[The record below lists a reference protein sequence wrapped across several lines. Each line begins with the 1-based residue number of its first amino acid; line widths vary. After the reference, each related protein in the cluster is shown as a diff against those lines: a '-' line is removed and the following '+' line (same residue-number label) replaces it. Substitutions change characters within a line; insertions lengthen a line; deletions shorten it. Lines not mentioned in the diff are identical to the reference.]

1 MNKNEEENMR
11 IYREQNNKINL
22 FQQKDYND
30 VSYWMLDNLIF
41 PAKTHKK
48 FIWSDMIV
56 IEMKRR
62 IKMLINSK
70 SQEKLFEKI
79 SKKKYSKDN
88 IADILRKLGVNVLE
102 KIYVE
107 LIKNDKPKTNKV

>member
-41 PAKTHKK
+41 PAKTQTPVHTR
-48 FIWSDMIV
+48 WSDQ
-56 IEMKRR
+56 KRWFCSR
-62 IKMLINSK
+62 S
-70 SQEKLFEKI
+70 
-79 SKKKYSKDN
+79 
-88 IADILRKLGVNVLE
+88 LRSSSRTESSHLLK
-102 KIYVE
+102 
-107 LIKNDKPKTNKV
+107 

>member
-1 MNKNEEENMR
+1 MNKDEEENMK
-11 IYREQNNKINL
+11 IYRDENNKINL

-30 VSYWMLDNLIF
+30 VSYWMLDNLIL

-62 IKMLINSK
+62 IKMLINNK
-70 SQEKLFEKI
+70 SQQKVFEKI
-79 SKKKYSKDN
+79 SKKKYSKDT
-88 IADILRKLGVNVLE
+88 IADILRKLKVDVLE
-102 KIYVE
+102 EIYIE
-107 LIKNDKPKTNKV
+107 LMKNDDPR

>member
-1 MNKNEEENMR
+1 MNKDEEENMR

-30 VSYWMLDNLIF
+30 VSYWMLDNLIL

-48 FIWSDMIV
+48 FVWSDMIV

-70 SQEKLFEKI
+70 SQEKVFEKI

-88 IADILRKLGVNVLE
+88 IADLLRKLSVNVLE
-102 KIYVE
+102 EIYLE
-107 LIKNDKPKTNKV
+107 LMKNDKPKAK